1 MSVSPT
7 TSSFIEIILSI
18 LLFFSE
24 FLNERLNEQMHYSA
38 GGICSPKSRWDY
50 SEHMSRAE
58 DGRLENSSGLT
69 TPFGATA
76 VRLSL

>member
-7 TSSFIEIILSI
+7 ASSLIEIILSI

-38 GGICSPKSRWDY
+38 GGICSPGLLRTH
-50 SEHMSRAE
+50 EQ
-58 DGRLENSSGLT
+58 SSGLT